1 MRAEVKGLLFVT
13 STVTEPANENDVH
26 EVACSSVEEL
36 LIPLGWP
43 LAKNPG
49 F

>member
-1 MRAEVKGLLFVT
+1 MRADVKGLLFVT

-26 EVACSSVEEL
+26 EVACSRVEEL
-36 LIPLGWP
+36 VIPLGWP
-43 LAKNPG
+43 LGKKPG

>member
-13 STVTEPANENDVH
+13 STETEPANENDVH

-36 LIPLGWP
+36 LTPLGWP
-43 LAKNPG
+43 LGKNPG